1 MSDDMTIDEVAAQVG
16 MTVRNVRAHQARGLL
31 QPPRIV
37 GRTGFY
43 GPEHVRRLD
52 RIRQLQ
58 DEGLNLAAIARL
70 IDDRLAEVATGPFS
84 DVAPEL
90 RDGAEVVAS
99 LGLSLDDPAIT
110 RAFDLGLI
118 SADDDPASDKVR
130 VEAPRLLAVAEEL
143 AGQGV
148 PLSAMLDVVVEVQQA
163 SAQVARAFMALAD
176 QHLVS
181 RVVLD
186 TGGDLD
192 RIDAVVEK
200 LHVQASAALEV
211 LFNQAMSAEIR
222 TYLASSPA
230 ALDEDA
236 APQGDAAL
244 DGGAPTS

>member
-1 MSDDMTIDEVAAQVG
+1 MTIDEVAAQVG

-58 DEGLNLAAIARL
+58 DEGMNLAAIARL
-70 IDDRLAEVATGPFS
+70 LDDRLTAVATGPFTDAAPEHRPAG
-84 DVAPEL
+84 DVAA
-90 RDGAEVVAS
+90 R
-99 LGLSLDDPAIT
+99 LGLELDDPSIG
-110 RAFDLGLI
+110 RAVELGLI
-118 SADDDPASDKVR
+118 TPDGDGVR
-130 VEAPRLLAVAEEL
+130 VETPRLLAVAEEL
-143 AGQGV
+143 ADEGV

-181 RVVLD
+181 SVVLD

-192 RIDAVVEK
+192 QINAVVEH

-222 TYLASSPA
+222 TYLTPPA
-230 ALDEDA
+230 APDDA
-236 APQGDAAL
+236 ASDH
-244 DGGAPTS
+244 GAPGS

>member
-1 MSDDMTIDEVAAQVG
+1 VDQMTIDEVAAQVG

-58 DEGLNLAAIARL
+58 DEGMNLAAIARL
-70 IDDRLAEVATGPFS
+70 LDERLTAVATGPFS
-84 DVAPEL
+84 DVAPEH
-90 RDGAEVVAS
+90 RPAGDVAS
-99 LGLSLDDPAIT
+99 RLGLELDDPSIA
-110 RAFDLGLI
+110 RAVELGLI
-118 SADDDPASDKVR
+118 TPDGDGVR
-130 VEAPRLLAVAEEL
+130 VETPRLLAVAEEL
-143 AGQGV
+143 ADEGV
-148 PLSAMLDVVVEVQQA
+148 PLSAMLDVVEEVQQA

-176 QHLVS
+176 KHLVS
-181 RVVLD
+181 SVVLD

-192 RIDAVVEK
+192 QINAVVEH

-222 TYLASSPA
+222 TYLTPPA
-230 ALDEDA
+230 TPDSA
-236 APQGDAAL
+236 ATG
-244 DGGAPTS
+244 S

>member
-1 MSDDMTIDEVAAQVG
+1 MSEDMTIDEVAAQVG

-70 IDDRLAEVATGPFS
+70 IDDRLTAVATGPFS

-90 RDGAEVVAS
+90 RDGVEVVAS
-99 LGLSLDDPAIT
+99 LVLSLEDPAIT

-118 SADDDPASDKVR
+118 SADDDPSSDKVR

-143 AGQGV
+143 AGEGV
-148 PLSAMLDVVVEVQQA
+148 PLAAMLDVVVEVQQA
-163 SAQVARAFMALAD
+163 SAQVARAFMDLAD

-181 RVVLD
+181 KLVLD

-192 RIDAVVEK
+192 QINAVVEQ

-230 ALDEDA
+230 ALDEAA
-236 APQGDAAL
+236 AP
-244 DGGAPTS
+244 DGGAPSS